1 MHIEGRHSHILYLTA
16 SCECSTYVLI
26 PAHEGRLRR
35 RSRRWSEEWHPA
47 AAARNRSPL
56 GRPPSGHYGRGA
68 RSALGPIRMFS
79 PVREKRPPGPKSPR
93 WSTERRASPERR
105 GRLTRALGAPQGALR
120 GCRSTR
126 TLSRR
131 SATPHF
137 GCAKPKAKPGRKNAP
152 RERRNMCC
160 LTSE

>member
-1 MHIEGRHSHILYLTA
+1 NLARRSRHKAALLTA

-26 PAHEGRLRR
+26 LAHEGRLRR

-47 AAARNRSPL
+47 AAARKRPPL
-56 GRPPSGHYGRGA
+56 GRPPPRHHGRGA
-68 RSALGPIRMFS
+68 GRALGPIPVFS
-79 PVREKRPPGPKSPR
+79 PRREKRPAGPKSPR

-137 GCAKPKAKPGRKNAP
+137 GCAKQKAKPGRKK
-152 RERRNMCC
+152 
-160 LTSE
+160 

>member
-1 MHIEGRHSHILYLTA
+1 MHIEGGHSHILYLTA
-16 SCECSTYVLI
+16 SCECPTYVLI
-26 PAHEGRLRR
+26 LAHEGRLRR

-47 AAARNRSPL
+47 AAARNRSPP
-56 GRPPSGHYGRGA
+56 GRPPPGHYRPGA
-68 RSALGPIRMFS
+68 RGGLGPIRMFS

-105 GRLTRALGAPQGALR
+105 ERLTRALGAPQGALR

-137 GCAKPKAKPGRKNAP
+137 GCAKQKAKPGRKKK
-152 RERRNMCC
+152 RRGNEETCAV
-160 LTSE
+160 